1 MMRHSI
7 SMFTFT
13 AIVFMN
19 FQSIAQESIHQFI
32 HQTDVGN
39 VKHEGSTVY
48 NFQSQKYQLEGS
60 GSNIWFNSDEFHFV
74 YFKVSGDFIVRGNM
88 NFVGIGTDPH
98 RKIGWMIRNDLTISS
113 AYVSGAI
120 HGDGLVSLQHRHT
133 AGGETSDTTS
143 TANHADIL
151 QLERQ
156 GNRFIMSAGRHGETL
171 TETAIELTTI
181 NDEAYLGMYICSHN
195 ADIVEKAIYS
205 NVRFIKPALDDV
217 DGYEKILG
225 SNLEIMNVETG
236 DRKILHTVPNSIQ
249 APNWT
254 PDGKKLIY
262 NSEGLLYEYTL
273 ETDEIKVLDTDFAKD
288 NNNDHVIS
296 FDGKQMAISHRDE
309 KLDASVIYTLPLTGG
324 EPKQVTPKGPSYLH
338 GWSADDKKLVYCASR
353 NDQYDVYE
361 IDIATQQ
368 EVQLTN
374 EPGLDD
380 GPEYTPDGKYIYF
393 NSNRTGTMQ
402 IWRMNPDGTNPQ
414 QLTNDKYND
423 WFAHISPNGKQMVY
437 ISYPPS
443 VPSGDHPY
451 YKRVMLRLSSIEG
464 GTPRVVAYLYGG
476 QGTMNV
482 PSWSPD
488 SKYIAFV
495 SNSGHLSAE
504 EK

>member
-1 MMRHSI
+1 MRPILNLFHLAFFVLMI
-7 SMFTFT
+7 QT
-13 AIVFMN
+13 AY
-19 FQSIAQESIHQFI
+19 AQDPTNLFI
-32 HQTDVGN
+32 HQMDIGN

-60 GSNIWFNSDEFHFV
+60 GENIWFDSDEFHFV
-74 YFKVSGDFIVRGNM
+74 YFKVSGDFIIRGHM

-98 RKIGWMIRNDLTISS
+98 RKIGWMLRNDLSPSS
-113 AYVSGAI
+113 AHVSGAI
-120 HGDGLVSLQHRHT
+120 HGDGLTSLQYRQTKGGAT
-133 AGGETSDTTS
+133 ADTAS
-143 TANHADIL
+143 VADHANVL
-151 QLERQ
+151 QLERK
-156 GNRFIMSAGRHGETL
+156 GNRFIMSAARQGGL
-171 TETAIELTTI
+171 MSETAIELDSI
-181 NDEAYLGMYICSHN
+181 NAEAYLGMYICSHN

-205 NVRFIKPALDDV
+205 NVRFIKPAV
-217 DGYEKILG
+217 ENADGYGQSLG
-225 SNLEIMNVETG
+225 SNLEIMNVQTG
-236 DRKILHTVPNSIQ
+236 ERKILHTAANSVQ

-273 ETDEIKVLDTDFAKD
+273 ESDEIKVLNTDFAKE

-296 FDGKQMAISHRDE
+296 FGGTQMAISHQDE
-309 KLDASVIYTLPLTGG
+309 NNDGTSIIYILPLAGG
-324 EPKQVTPKGPSYLH
+324 KPTQVTPKGPSYLH
-338 GWSADDKKLVYCASR
+338 GWSADDKKLVYCAAR

-361 IDIATQQ
+361 IDIASQT

-402 IWRMNPDGTNPQ
+402 IWRMNPDGSNQ
-414 QLTNDKYND
+414 EQLTSDEYND

-443 VPSGDHPY
+443 VPSDDHPY

-464 GTPRVVAYLYGG
+464 GTPRVVAYVYGG

-495 SNSGHLSAE
+495 SNSGHLSE
-504 EK
+504 VTK